1 MLKKRE
7 RRERREG
14 GEGEREE
21 RGGEKKMWDGGKGKE
36 RRRGK
41 KNTILWSS
49 FWVRKESPAMVKS

>member
-21 RGGEKKMWDGGKGKE
+21 RGAEKKMWDGGKE
-36 RRRGK
+36 RKGRGEK
-41 KNTILWSS
+41 KNTILWFS